1 MKGSI
6 FHKMQ
11 TSTCWI
17 VCLVLLGVYLFAALR
32 PGVWLRDAFLYRQ
45 ADGSFS
51 GKDAYA
57 AYTLQLSGTESEAE
71 AVFTLDGETRHYR
84 IEAKDSAEVKLY
96 QDGALIF
103 AGSALGDPGDAILW
117 REDDGD
123 LADEVK
129 VIVNGEYQKDD
140 LWPSCGWLYNVAVG
154 GRRETRGS
162 VAFLLPMGALA
173 LLLFAGSPLP
183 AAVLESPPRAGG
195 IRRRADRLVLLD
207 AADGPH
213 HRHRWHFCAGGPE
226 LCPPLRLTTA
236 RRGCCSAR

>member
-1 MKGSI
+1 MENK
-6 FHKMQ
+6 KAM
-11 TSTCWI
+11 TY
-17 VCLVLLGVYLFAALR
+17 LLCIAAAGFAFGVYLFAALR

-84 IEAKDSAEVKLY
+84 IEAKDSTDVKLY

-129 VIVNGEYQKDD
+129 VIVNGEYQKAD

-162 VAFLLPMGALA
+162 VALLLPMGALA
-173 LLLFAGSPLP
+173 LLL
-183 AAVLESPPRAGG
+183 
-195 IRRRADRLVLLD
+195 LLD
-207 AADGPH
+207 LRFPLLFWNLRHGLEVYGGEPTDWYYSMQRVGRITDIVGIFVLAALSFVLH
-213 HRHRWHFCAGGPE
+213 
-226 LCPPLRLTTA
+226 
-236 RRGCCSAR
+236 

>member
-1 MKGSI
+1 
-6 FHKMQ
+6 MQ

-51 GKDAYA
+51 GKDTYA

-103 AGSALGDPGDAILW
+103 DGSALGDPGDAILW
-117 REDDGD
+117 REDDGG

-129 VIVNGEYQKDD
+129 VIVNGEYQKAD

-154 GRRETRGS
+154 GRRETRGLS
-162 VAFLLPMGALA
+162 L
-173 LLLFAGSPLP
+173 
-183 AAVLESPPRAGG
+183 
-195 IRRRADRLVLLD
+195 I
-207 AADGPH
+207 H
-213 HRHRWHFCAGGPE
+213 I
-226 LCPPLRLTTA
+226 
-236 RRGCCSAR
+236 